1 MVLVVAINMLVTE
14 IGVAEVTMV
23 VKQIR
28 VVTELRMAAAMLPA
42 ILVAV
47 MMAREVLAVDKD
59 HAGNGGES
67 ETITKKA
74 VIVMVPVEVEALMIF
89 DRDYSAQAQTKLL
102 HKADM
107 I

>member
-1 MVLVVAINMLVTE
+1 MLVTE

-28 VVTELRMAAAMLPA
+28 EVTEIRMAAAMLPA

-47 MMAREVLAVDKD
+47 TMARAVLAVDKD
-59 HAGNGGES
+59 YAGNGGES
-67 ETITKKA
+67 EPITKKA
-74 VIVMVPVEVEALMIF
+74 VIVMVPVEVEAVMIF

-102 HKADM
+102 HQADL